1 MSSTP
6 FTDLRDT
13 LARAGTVCGPAEC
26 HGTVCGALC
35 AGVDGSGEWLTHL
48 LDEASGGDEGL
59 KACRR
64 ELMALRDLSRG
75 LLQSG
80 TLEFA
85 PLLPDDEEGL
95 AERTAALG
103 EWCQGF
109 LYGMGLAG
117 ERLQLDALP
126 DEAGEVLRDMGQIAQ
141 AGFEGGAEDE
151 EDEAAYAE
159 IVEYVRVG
167 VQLIYEELQPGS
179 MLPSGTLH

>member
-1 MSSTP
+1 MSSSP

-35 AGVDGSGEWLTHL
+35 AGVDRGEEWLTHL
-48 LDEASGGDEGL
+48 LDEATGGSAGL
-59 KACRR
+59 KDCRSQ
-64 ELMALRDLSRG
+64 LMALRDLSRG
-75 LLQSG
+75 LLQAG
-80 TLEFA
+80 TLEFT
-85 PLLPDDEEGL
+85 PLLPDDETGL

-117 ERLQLDALP
+117 ERLRLDALP

-141 AGFEGGAEDE
+141 AGFEGDAEGD

-167 VQLIYEELQPGS
+167 VQLIFEELQPGS
-179 MLPSGTLH
+179 MLSSTTVH

>member
-1 MSSTP
+1 MPATSFS
-6 FTDLRDT
+6 DLKEI
-13 LARAGTVCGPAEC
+13 LNSAGMICGAAEC

-35 AGVDGSGEWLTHL
+35 AGADEDEAWLTHL
-48 LDEASGGDEGL
+48 LDEATGGEARVAVG
-59 KACRR
+59 RR
-64 ELMALRDLSRG
+64 ALLDLCDQSRS

-85 PLLPDDEEGL
+85 PLLPDDETGL

-141 AGFEGGAEDE
+141 AGFEGDEDDDA
-151 EDEAAYAE
+151 DEAAYAE

-167 VQLIYEELQPGS
+167 VQLIYEELQPAA
-179 MLPSGTLH
+179 MQPAGTLH

>member
-6 FTDLRDT
+6 FTDLSET
-13 LARAGTVCGPAEC
+13 LARAGAVSGAAES

-35 AGVDGSGEWLTHL
+35 GGADGNETWLAHL
-48 LDEASGGDEGL
+48 MEEASGGDAQL
-59 KACRR
+59 KTCRHA
-64 ELMALRDLSRG
+64 LLALRDMSRRV
-75 LLQSG
+75 LQAG
-80 TLEFA
+80 TLEFT
-85 PLLPDDEEGL
+85 PLLPDDDTGL

-109 LYGMGLAG
+109 LYGLGLAG

-141 AGFEGGAEDE
+141 AGFEGDADDD
-151 EDEAAYAE
+151 EDEAAYTE

-167 VQLIYEELQPGS
+167 VQLLYEELQPAS
-179 MLPSGTLH
+179 MSPSGTLH